1 MKISVIIYVSNYS
14 AETALIKGESM
25 KKILS
30 ALAALVM
37 TVPLLCVPS
46 ANAINFTLKTPLQSE
61 SVILV
66 NRDTNTVINEKN
78 ADEKQMPG
86 PLVNI
91 MTAVVTIENCENLN
105 QEITMNEEVY
115 SDILYNSEYPED
127 VRTAEIYNG
136 DVFTVTDLLYA
147 MMLTSSVEASQ
158 TLAYYI
164 GGSNVDNFVN
174 SMNQKAEE
182 IGLENTHFTN
192 STGMYDANQY
202 TTARD
207 MVKLTEY
214 ALTVPFFEQIATTYE
229 YKPSVPNDT
238 NHEDFNSW
246 TWKHSNEM
254 MNPESDSYYNAAKGI
269 KTANLEN
276 AGRSIISLA
285 SKDGNNYLAVL
296 MNSPYSD
303 ADGNPVYSHID
314 DATTLFDWAFTHI
327 SYQVLLADTAEVGE
341 IPVELADGNDYVLAR
356 PKEEFSLLWYDE
368 IDTSVVNKYDIR
380 WYKKSL
386 QAPVKKG
393 EPLGEVTLKYNGE
406 ELGTVEL
413 VAVSDVKRS
422 TSKYNIFAVTQFPK
436 SKWFRTAFTVSFVL
450 CAIYILMCIYSYVLY
465 RNSKKKSKYKSQ
477 RNRTTDSRSEK

>member
-1 MKISVIIYVSNYS
+1 
-14 AETALIKGESM
+14 M
-25 KKILS
+25 KKFLS

-37 TVPLLCVPS
+37 TVPLICVS
-46 ANAINFTLKTPLQSE
+46 NANAINFTLKTPLQSE
-61 SVILV
+61 SVILI

-78 ADEKQMPG
+78 ADKQQMPG

-91 MTAVVTIENCENLN
+91 MTAVVTLENCDNLN
-105 QEITMNEEVY
+105 QEITMNEEIY
-115 SDILYNSEYPED
+115 SDILYDSEYPDD
-127 VRTAEIYNG
+127 VRTADIRNG

-147 MMLTSSVEASQ
+147 MMLTSSMEASQ

-164 GGSNVDNFVN
+164 GGSDINNFVN
-174 SMNQKAEE
+174 VMNQKAQEL
-182 IGLENTHFTN
+182 GLENTHFTN
-192 STGMYDANQY
+192 ATGLYDKDQY

-207 MVKLTEY
+207 MAKLTEY
-214 ALTVPFFEQIATTYE
+214 ALTVPLFEDISTTYE

-269 KTANLEN
+269 KTANLQN
-276 AGRSIISLA
+276 GGRSIISLA

-296 MNSPYSD
+296 MNSPVSD
-303 ADGNPVYSHID
+303 ADGNLVYYHID
-314 DATTLFDWAFTHI
+314 DAITLFDWAFTHI
-327 SYQVLLADTAEVGE
+327 SYQVLLSDTAEVGE

-368 IDTSVVNKYDIR
+368 IDTSVVNKYDIK

-393 EPLGEVTLKYNGE
+393 DPLGEVTLKYNGE

-413 VAVSDVKRS
+413 VAVSDVNRS
-422 TSKYNIFAVTQFPK
+422 KSKYNLYAIKKFPS
-436 SKWFRTAFTVSFVL
+436 SKWFRTALTVSFVL
-450 CAIYILMCIYSYVLY
+450 CALYILMCIYSYIVFK
-465 RNSKKKSKYKSQ
+465 NNQKKARAKYKAQ
-477 RNRTTDSRSEK
+477 RSNNSRNKIS

>member
-1 MKISVIIYVSNYS
+1 
-14 AETALIKGESM
+14 M
-25 KKILS
+25 KKFLS
-30 ALAALVM
+30 ALAAFVM
-37 TVPLLCVPS
+37 TVPLLCVPD
-46 ANAINFTLKTPLQSE
+46 ANAINFTLKTTLKSE
-61 SVILV
+61 SVILI
-66 NRDTNTVINEKN
+66 NRDTNTVVNEKN
-78 ADEKQMPG
+78 ADLQQMPG

-91 MTAVVTIENCENLN
+91 MTAVVALENCDNIN
-105 QEITMNEEVY
+105 QEIIMNEEVY
-115 SDILYNSEYPED
+115 TDILYDTEYPDD

-136 DVFTVTDLLYA
+136 DVLTVTDLLYA
-147 MMLTSSVEASQ
+147 MMLTSSMEASQ

-174 SMNQKAEE
+174 LMNQKAAE
-182 IGLENTHFTN
+182 IGLENTNFTN
-192 STGMYDANQY
+192 PTGLYDKNQY

-207 MVKLTEY
+207 MAVLTEY
-214 ALTVPFFEQIATTYE
+214 ALTVPLFEQIATTYS

-246 TWKHSNEM
+246 TWTHSNEM
-254 MNPESDSYYNAAKGI
+254 MNPESSDYYNAAKGI
-269 KTANLEN
+269 KTANLEM
-276 AGRSIISLA
+276 AGRNIVALA

-296 MNSPYSD
+296 MKSPISD
-303 ADGNPVYSHID
+303 EDGNLTYSHID
-314 DATTLFDWAFTHI
+314 DARTLFEWAFTHI

-368 IDTSVVNKYDIR
+368 IDTAVINKYDIK

-413 VAVSDVKRS
+413 VAVSDVNRS
-422 TSKYNIFAVTQFPK
+422 AAKYNLYAVTKFK
-436 SKWFRTAFTVSFVL
+436 NSKWFRNALTVSFVL
-450 CAIYILMCIYSYVLY
+450 CAIYILMCIYSYVLFK
-465 RNSKKKSKYKSQ
+465 NKQKNAKSKYRSQ
-477 RNRTTDSRSEK
+477 RSRTNNSQSEK